1 VTVNRKNRQI
11 ICVAQDKG
19 SVHDFSL
26 YKKTIGAAIDTD
38 IRVQADSGYQ
48 GIENLHENSE
58 TPKKKSKKHPLTK
71 EEKEGNRRISR
82 ERIVIEN
89 VNAVIKVFK
98 IMAVPYRNRR
108 KRHLLRMSLI
118 CGIVNFELRI

>member
-1 VTVNRKNRQI
+1 VIVNRKTRQV

-19 SVHDFSL
+19 SVHDFNL

-48 GIENLHENSE
+48 GIESLHKNSE
-58 TPKKKSKKHPLTK
+58 TTKKKSKKHPLTK
-71 EEKEGNRRISR
+71 EEKEANRKISR

-89 VNAVIKVFK
+89 VNSE
-98 IMAVPYRNRR
+98 R
-108 KRHLLRMSLI
+108 KFHPPTDRA
-118 CGIVNFELRI
+118 